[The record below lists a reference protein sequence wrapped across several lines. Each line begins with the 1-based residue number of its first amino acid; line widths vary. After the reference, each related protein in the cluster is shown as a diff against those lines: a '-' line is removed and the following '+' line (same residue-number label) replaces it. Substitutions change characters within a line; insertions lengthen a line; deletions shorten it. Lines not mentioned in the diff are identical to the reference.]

1 MNLFMQI
8 LLVALL
14 AELGCLSIFKTFD
27 IGGDI
32 ATTIEV
38 YAGGDKMLH
47 FWGAGAIAFMVCY
60 IFRHRF
66 CPNRIAFWVMS
77 LLLVEEGSQAI
88 FPNRH
93 FNLDDIGAGCVGV
106 LLFTRQDLCTMTYM
120 FAAIFNAR
128 AYPC

>member
-1 MNLFMQI
+1 MKFIAQVI
-8 LLVALL
+8 LAGLIFL
-14 AELGCLSIFKTFD
+14 LGCLSIFKTFD

-47 FWGAGAIAFMVCY
+47 FWGAGVIALMVCY

-77 LLLVEEGSQAI
+77 LLLLEEGSQAL
-88 FPNRH
+88 FPYRH
-93 FNLDDIGAGCVGV
+93 FNLDDIGAGCAGV
-106 LLFTRQDLCTMTYM
+106 LAFVFVFKLFS
-120 FAAIFNAR
+120 NNGK
-128 AYPC
+128 

>member
-1 MNLFMQI
+1 MEKSVDILIKIAFVLFVI
-8 LLVALL
+8 F
-14 AELGCLSIFKTFD
+14 LGCLSIFKTFN
-27 IGGDI
+27 IGGGI

-47 FWGAGAIAFMVCY
+47 FWGGGAIAFMMCY
-60 IFRHRF
+60 ICRHRF

-93 FNLDDIGAGCVGV
+93 FNLDDIGAGCAGV
-106 LLFTRQDLCTMTYM
+106 LALVSVFKLFSNNGR
-120 FAAIFNAR
+120 
-128 AYPC
+128 

>member
-14 AELGCLSIFKTFD
+14 AVLGCLSIFKTFD

-106 LLFTRQDLCTMTYM
+106 LVFVIVFKLFS
-120 FAAIFNAR
+120 NNGK
-128 AYPC
+128 

>member
-1 MNLFMQI
+1 MNFIVQI
-8 LLVALL
+8 LLVALIGV
-14 AELGCLSIFKTFD
+14 LGCLSIFKTFD

-47 FWGAGAIAFMVCY
+47 FWGAGAIVFMVCY

-66 CPNRIAFWVMS
+66 CPNRIAFWVLA

-93 FNLDDIGAGCVGV
+93 FNLDDIGAGCAGV
-106 LLFTRQDLCTMTYM
+106 LVFVIVFKLFSNNGR
-120 FAAIFNAR
+120 
-128 AYPC
+128 

>member
-1 MNLFMQI
+1 MNFFMQI
-8 LLVALL
+8 LLVALI
-14 AELGCLSIFKTFD
+14 AVLGCLSIFKTFD

-93 FNLDDIGAGCVGV
+93 FNLDDIGAGCAGV
-106 LLFTRQDLCTMTYM
+106 LAFVILFKLFSYNGR
-120 FAAIFNAR
+120 
-128 AYPC
+128 

>member
-1 MNLFMQI
+1 MNFFMQI
-8 LLVALL
+8 LLVARI
-14 AELGCLSIFKTFD
+14 AVLGCLSIFKTFD

-93 FNLDDIGAGCVGV
+93 FNLDDIGAGCAGV
-106 LLFTRQDLCTMTYM
+106 LAFVILFKLFSNNGR
-120 FAAIFNAR
+120 
-128 AYPC
+128 

>member
-1 MNLFMQI
+1 MNFVALI
-8 LLVALL
+8 LLVVLIVL
-14 AELGCLSIFKTFD
+14 LGCLSIFKTFG

-38 YAGGDKMLH
+38 YAGGDKALH
-47 FWGAGAIAFMVCY
+47 FWGAGAIALMVCY
-60 IFRHRF
+60 VFRHRF

-93 FNLDDIGAGCVGV
+93 FNLDDIGAGFAGV
-106 LLFTRQDLCTMTYM
+106 LSFVLVFKI
-120 FAAIFNAR
+120 FARNE
-128 AYPC
+128 

>member
-1 MNLFMQI
+1 MNFFMQI
-8 LLVALL
+8 LLVALI
-14 AELGCLSIFKTFD
+14 AVLGCLSIFKTFD

-60 IFRHRF
+60 VFRHRF

-77 LLLVEEGSQAI
+77 LLLLEEGYQAI

-93 FNLDDIGAGCVGV
+93 FNLDDIGAGCAGV
-106 LLFTRQDLCTMTYM
+106 LAFVILFKLFSNNGR
-120 FAAIFNAR
+120 
-128 AYPC
+128 

>member
-1 MNLFMQI
+1 MNFLMQI
-8 LLVALL
+8 LLVALI
-14 AELGCLSIFKTFD
+14 AMLGCLSIFKTFG

-93 FNLDDIGAGCVGV
+93 FNLDDIGAGCAGV
-106 LLFTRQDLCTMTYM
+106 LLFVLVFKICTS
-120 FAAIFNAR
+120 NGR
-128 AYPC
+128 